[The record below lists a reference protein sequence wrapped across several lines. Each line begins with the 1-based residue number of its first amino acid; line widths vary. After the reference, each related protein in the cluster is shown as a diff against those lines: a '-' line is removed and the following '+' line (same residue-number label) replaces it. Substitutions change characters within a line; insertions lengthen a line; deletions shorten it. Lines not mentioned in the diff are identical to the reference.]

1 MDYELYCITLPNK
14 VIEVITEIENQIAP
28 REALET
34 LLVCAGGKP
43 GDKIEWL
50 RPDDKIQL
58 FNKKI
63 NKIKKILPNVQSI
76 NDRIGEV
83 IYFND
88 KQTTI
93 ETAKRMAV
101 IFEENLDA
109 SIEVGLFYGYDHCCT
124 QTDKN
129 MTGTREFTPGTEHF
143 WCKSDCESSIKI
155 QENNYKIIKNNIP
168 EFKEYLDN
176 FGKLK

>member
-1 MDYELYCITLPNK
+1 MDYELYCTTLPNK
-14 VIEVITEIENQIAP
+14 VIEIINEIEQLIAP

-50 RPDDKIQL
+50 RPDEKIQI
-58 FNKKI
+58 FNEKI
-63 NKIKKILPNVQSI
+63 NAIKKIMPNIQSI

-83 IYFND
+83 IYFNT

-93 ETAKRMAV
+93 DKAKRAAT
-101 IFEENLDA
+101 IFEKNLDA
-109 SIEVGLFYGYDHCCT
+109 SIEVGLFYGYDQCCT
-124 QTDKN
+124 NADKD
-129 MTGTREFTPGTEHF
+129 MTGIREFIKGTEHF

-155 QENNYKIIKNNIP
+155 QENNYRIVKTNIP